1 MKAPLLIF
9 WLIFMIG
16 LLFDFLGFA
25 QPGIYEFQQVNSDL
39 KRSFFSASDA
49 TFILAAIFGICG
61 AVRIYYNMQ
70 MGKNKFTAD
79 VTAWFLAALFMILM
93 GPFLR
98 ALFGL

>member
-1 MKAPLLIF
+1 MQKNI
-9 WLIFMIG
+9 
-16 LLFDFLGFA
+16 LLFWAVVILLGMVNQIYA
-25 QPGIYEFQQVNSDL
+25 QPGISEFQQVNSDL

-61 AVRIYYNMQ
+61 ALRIYYNMQ

-79 VTAWFLAALFMILM
+79 VSAWFLAALFMILM

>member
-1 MKAPLLIF
+1 MKKNI
-9 WLIFMIG
+9 
-16 LLFDFLGFA
+16 LLFLTGVNLLALVDNTYA
-25 QPGIYEFQQVNSDL
+25 QPGISEFQQVNSDL

>member
-1 MKAPLLIF
+1 MNRISSLL
-9 WLIFMIG
+9 LGMIAV
-16 LLFDFLGFA
+16 LFYLPTAA
-25 QPGIYEFQQVNSDL
+25 QPGISEFNQLNNNMHQ
-39 KRSFFSASDA
+39 SFFSAFDA
-49 TFILAAIFGICG
+49 TLILAAIFGICG